1 MAFNCRSY
9 DILCNAEQTKRNND
23 IQTYRE
29 ILAFM
34 EDKENEHEK
43 AEF

>member
-1 MAFNCRSY
+1 MQMRTETNKKG
-9 DILCNAEQTKRNND
+9 TND

-34 EDKENEHEK
+34 EDKENEQ
-43 AEF
+43 

>member
-1 MAFNCRSY
+1 MHAT
-9 DILCNAEQTKRNND
+9 EQTKKNND

-34 EDKENEHEK
+34 EDKENEQ
-43 AEF
+43 

>member
-1 MAFNCRSY
+1 MIYYAMRLNK
-9 DILCNAEQTKRNND
+9 QKRNND

-34 EDKENEHEK
+34 EDKENEQ
-43 AEF
+43 